1 MPAFVKSLGTD
12 VFRNCEKLDSV
23 MLNKDLQV
31 ALRAEFQRN
40 EIKMLDKLLLS
51 CFRSGNN
58 VAYVRWYQGSNF

>member
-51 CFRSGNN
+51 CFCSGNN
-58 VAYVRWYQGSNF
+58 IAYVRWYQDSNF